1 MRGDP
6 ASLPRHIGVAA
17 VSPVGASLFYKR
29 LFAHI
34 AHTLPASQQPRITFH
49 NEPLTEY
56 IRAAEQLNWPAVG
69 GLLAKSARI
78 LHHAGAEVCVTPDNA
93 VQFSLHLAETD
104 SPIPW
109 IAMTDTA
116 TTVIERDNRS
126 TVGLLGTK
134 WVTGGS
140 VYQTALGMKGIKAV
154 APAESDSDILHA
166 IILGELVFGEVSS
179 ASQAKID
186 EIINRLLDRGVDSIL
201 LCCSEGQL
209 ATTAERCP
217 VPIYDSVDILAEH
230 VVNWTLSANIT
241 S

>member
-1 MRGDP
+1 M
-6 ASLPRHIGVAA
+6 
-17 VSPVGASLFYKR
+17 
-29 LFAHI
+29 
-34 AHTLPASQQPRITFH
+34 LPASQQPRITFH

-56 IRAAEQLNWPAVG
+56 IRAAEQLDWPAVG
-69 GLLAKSARI
+69 SLLSKSARI

-109 IAMTDTA
+109 ITMTETA
-116 TTVIERDNRS
+116 TTAIERDSRS
-126 TVGLLGTK
+126 VVGLLGTK

-154 APAESDSDILHA
+154 APSKEDSDILHA

-179 ASQAKID
+179 ASQATID
-186 EIINRLLDRGVDSIL
+186 RIIEHLVDRGVDSML

-230 VVNWTLSANIT
+230 MVHWTMQAPVIG
-241 S
+241 